1 MPVCPVPRYHA
12 AHADHPL
19 SRMDPRPHDPPPSTP
34 LTEAEIS
41 ELDELLLAIPE
52 DRDPLDVV
60 MLDGFLAGVLL
71 QPEPVAPGAW
81 LPFVF
86 DKQGRATGIAGDTP
100 PALRMKQLIMRRHDE
115 LAACIAAREP
125 FDPILFAPED
135 AEGEAL
141 IGKAAI
147 EALAPWAIGLMD
159 ALDVFPALL
168 ERYGDDDR
176 AAPALLGIL
185 RHLPFDPDAADEEGA
200 LLAQQRAALDDEVPL
215 ADLDEAIADIV
226 ASVMEIADVTRPR
239 RPVTRQAAKVGRN
252 DPCPCGSG
260 RKFKNCHGRGAG

>member
-1 MPVCPVPRYHA
+1 MNSLPTDSTPA
-12 AHADHPL
+12 
-19 SRMDPRPHDPPPSTP
+19 TP
-34 LTEAEIS
+34 LTEEEIS

-71 QPEPVAPGAW
+71 QPDAVAPGAW

-86 DKQGRATGIAGDTP
+86 DKEGREPGLAADAPQVRRMTG
-100 PALRMKQLIMRRHDE
+100 LIMRRHDE

-135 AEGEAL
+135 AEGEPLA
-141 IGKAAI
+141 GKAAI
-147 EALAPWAIGLMD
+147 EALAPWAIGFMD

-168 ERYGDDDR
+168 ERHGEDER
-176 AAPALLGIL
+176 AAIALTGIL
-185 RHLPFDPDAADEEGA
+185 RHLPLDPDDADEGAALIERQRA
-200 LLAQQRAALDDEVPL
+200 LLDEEAPL
-215 ADLDEAIADIV
+215 ADLDDAIAALVDS
-226 ASVMEIADVTRPR
+226 ALDLADVTRPR
-239 RPVTRQAAKVGRN
+239 RPVTRASSKVGRN